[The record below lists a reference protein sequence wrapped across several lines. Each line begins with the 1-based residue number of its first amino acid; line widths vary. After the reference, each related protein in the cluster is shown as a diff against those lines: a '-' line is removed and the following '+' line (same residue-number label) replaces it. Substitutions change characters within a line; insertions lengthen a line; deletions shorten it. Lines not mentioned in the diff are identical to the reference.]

1 MAQLKLNEEIIGR
14 GDLLRLSREVNA
26 LNDFFVG
33 AKARS
38 AASPAELPKTSK
50 QLDRMATDNQCNL
63 LDEKQRQTFSELL
76 KSLESTAPTLHISFA
91 TEATPRTLQPIIA
104 WFRENIHPNI
114 LLSVGYQPHI
124 AAGCVLRTPNKIFDL
139 SMGAYLE
146 KQAPLLTK
154 LLAGSINGS

>member
-1 MAQLKLNEEIIGR
+1 MAQLKLNQEIIGQ
-14 GDLLRLSREVNA
+14 GDILRLMRELNA
-26 LNDFFVG
+26 MDDFFVG

-38 AASPAELPKTSK
+38 AATPAALPKTSK
-50 QLDRMATDNQCNL
+50 VLERLAADNQCNL
-63 LDEKQRQTFSELL
+63 LDEKQREAFAVAL
-76 KSLESTAPTLHISFA
+76 KTLSTSAPALHMSFA
-91 TEATPRTLQPIIA
+91 AEPTPRTLQPLVT
-104 WFRENIHPNI
+104 WLRDNIHPNV

-124 AAGCVLRTPNKIFDL
+124 AAGCVVRTPNKIFDL